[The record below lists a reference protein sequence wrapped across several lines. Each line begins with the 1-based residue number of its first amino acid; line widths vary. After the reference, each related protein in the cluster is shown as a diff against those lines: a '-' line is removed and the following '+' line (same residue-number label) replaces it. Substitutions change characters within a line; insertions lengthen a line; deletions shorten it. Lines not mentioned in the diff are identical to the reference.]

1 MDEAV
6 QASVEQAILEDVVRE
21 SAAMSASM
29 DSGAGRP
36 STSVGTPEGS
46 NSFAALDNAP
56 DGEAGPSRYSS
67 AVSGSGPSSLIDSAF
82 PPLPGLTKKGKHK
95 QKNRNTP
102 ATMATLLGGG
112 GSGRIRVLNMADSR
126 PPSAAPT
133 PGPSSANGDARP
145 GSWVTSNSLRPSSA
159 NGESRAGGWAN
170 SSISS
175 TNRTPVV
182 SVARSDGEGQLQRLN
197 AVSGP
202 GPPPSASDGV
212 PDSVNESMGLRLT
225 PPSGNLGQSPIEE
238 SVDQLS
244 MEGIRAANKALI
256 ERIQTGLEG
265 NERQFADFK
274 DVSTRFRKGEM
285 NARDYNGH
293 ITRLGIS
300 YVVPELARLL
310 PDPSKRTELL
320 GAHRAGLARDEDFP
334 PVFSITSSRSQSPRN
349 PAETGKPK
357 GEREG
362 SSQSGSTSSHCS
374 TRIFSQPIN
383 GEVDILST
391 DGYRRAKGKVKVDE
405 SSSITPVVE
414 NQAPE
419 ALVTHHDPSPKV
431 LVKANQSLLELAE
444 NSAGGSVTGA
454 GWTCDICTL
463 ANQAGTSWCAACG
476 IASPSG
482 ESLSKLEKEVDSA
495 GIDKR
500 KKKLPKFQRV
510 RLGDGSAAALLDS
523 VNPNP
528 WAPITP
534 TTPEIGGP
542 APNVRTGRSFGRG
555 AWNNGGG
562 QRLVSMSQREAVIDS
577 AWGRK

>member
-1 MDEAV
+1 MDDAV
-6 QASVEQAILEDVVRE
+6 QASVEQANLEDAVRE
-21 SAAMSASM
+21 SAAMSVSM
-29 DSGAGRP
+29 DSVAGRP
-36 STSVGTPEGS
+36 STGVGTPEGS
-46 NSFAALDNAP
+46 NSFAALDNEP

-67 AVSGSGPSSLIDSAF
+67 AVSGTGPSSLVDSAF

-102 ATMATLLGGG
+102 ATMAALLGGG

-133 PGPSSANGDARP
+133 PRQSSANSEARP
-145 GSWVTSNSLRPSSA
+145 GGWVPSNSLRPSSA
-159 NGESRAGGWAN
+159 NGDFRVGSWAN
-170 SSISS
+170 SSNSS
-175 TNRTPVV
+175 TNRAPVV
-182 SVARSDGEGQLQRLN
+182 SVARSDGEGELQRLN

-202 GPPPSASDGV
+202 GPPPSGSDGA
-212 PDSVNESMGLRLT
+212 PDSVNESMGMRLT
-225 PPSGNLGQSPIEE
+225 TAPSGNVGQLPTDE

-244 MEGIRAANKALI
+244 MEEIRIANKALI

-274 DVSTRFRKGEM
+274 DVSARFRKGEM

-320 GAHRAGLARDEDFP
+320 EAHRAGLARDEAFP
-334 PVFSITSSRSQSPRN
+334 PVLSITSSRSQSPRD
-349 PAETGKPK
+349 PAETRITK

-362 SSQSGSTSSHCS
+362 SSQSGSTSSHSS
-374 TRIFSQPIN
+374 TRTYSQPIN
-383 GEVDILST
+383 GEVDVLST
-391 DGYRRAKGKVKVDE
+391 DGYRRAKGKVKVDQ
-405 SSSITPVVE
+405 SNSNTSVVE
-414 NQAPE
+414 NHATEAP
-419 ALVTHHDPSPKV
+419 VTHRDASPKV
-431 LVKANQSLLELAE
+431 LVKANQSLSESVE
-444 NSAGGSVTGA
+444 KSAGSVTGA

-463 ANQAGTSWCAACG
+463 VNQAGTPRCAACG
-476 IASPSG
+476 IAGPSG

-500 KKKLPKFQRV
+500 KKKLSKFQRV
-510 RLGDGSAAALLDS
+510 RLGDGSAGALLDS

-534 TTPEIGGP
+534 TPEIGNP
-542 APNVRTGRSFGRG
+542 ARNASTGRSFGRG

-562 QRLVSMSQREAVIDS
+562 QRLVSMSEREAVIDS